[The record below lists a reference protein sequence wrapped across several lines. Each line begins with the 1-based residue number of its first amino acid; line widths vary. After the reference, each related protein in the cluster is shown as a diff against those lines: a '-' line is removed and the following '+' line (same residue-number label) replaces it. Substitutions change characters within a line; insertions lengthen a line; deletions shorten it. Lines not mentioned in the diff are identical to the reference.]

1 MILHFCRFAS
11 CTLVI
16 RSLCAA
22 IFEMMYELTGS
33 SVQRT
38 LPNSLDKPI
47 QESWQLFAS
56 FLCRGSYHPQSTCF
70 HVTFLCF
77 YYRSKLVI
85 AIWMSQPVL
94 QGIGEWVNFDWAPI
108 PKDAAID
115 DPRCLASEATQTAVA
130 HPRMCYEKLYMKC
143 LRLRDVS
150 VGSITYQHKSAQLN
164 ITQHNPA

>member
-33 SVQRT
+33 SVQRMF
-38 LPNSLDKPI
+38 PNSLDKPI

-70 HVTFLCF
+70 HMSLYTFLCF
-77 YYRSKLVI
+77 YRSELVI
-85 AIWMSQPVL
+85 AIWMPQPVL

-108 PKDAAID
+108 PKDFLGRRWRW
-115 DPRCLASEATQTAVA
+115 PKVLSVRS
-130 HPRMCYEKLYMKC
+130 HPNRRSPSC
-143 LRLRDVS
+143 DVLFQWIPS
-150 VGSITYQHKSAQLN
+150 HTN
-164 ITQHNPA
+164 INQHNSNST